1 MKVGGVFGVLVVL
14 VRFAELLM
22 SSIAVSAFTRGTMAM
37 QVVNSTNQGIGIAF
51 FLGMMVFIAMQVF
64 LLRRSFF
71 EVRNLREYIIYN
83 LIAYFIFAVLSM
95 AVRVYLGNVFHTWTF
110 GIYKFMMFA
119 NADMTWWQS
128 AIYGHIVMFA
138 VILLAPI
145 GLRRYDDE
153 FDEDDTFILD
163 DIDPED
169 IEYGEDEA
177 VTPAMDS
184 GDEEDDD
191 DDYDA
196 LSDEDFDW
204 I

>member
-1 MKVGGVFGVLVVL
+1 MLVIL
-14 VRFAELLM
+14 VRFVEFLFGA
-22 SSIAVSAFTRGTMAM
+22 IGVSAAIAAAYATEIIPDT
-37 QVVNSTNQGIGIAF
+37 TQGIGIAF
-51 FLGMMVFIAMQVF
+51 FLGMIVFLILQGH

-71 EVRNLREYIIYN
+71 AVRNFRAYIIYN
-83 LIAYFIFAVLSM
+83 FIAYAIVAFISMGTRVLFGS
-95 AVRVYLGNVFHTWTF
+95 YFHTWTF
-110 GIYKFMMFA
+110 CIYKFMMFA

-128 AIYGHIVMFA
+128 AIYGHVVMFA

-153 FDEDDTFILD
+153 FDEDDAFILD

-169 IEYGEDEA
+169 IEYGEDEVVA
-177 VTPAMDS
+177 PAIDS

-191 DDYDA
+191 DDDDA